1 MKKIKRIAALLLAGL
16 LALCCAGCG
25 GNAATAE
32 TDGLKVVSTIFPGYD
47 WLQNLMA
54 GTGSTP
60 TLMMKNGVDMHSFQ
74 PTAADIVSLSDA
86 DLFLYV
92 GGTSDGW
99 VEDALANARNE
110 KIAAVGMM
118 EVLEGRLLRETLS
131 EGMQEDHDHGEE
143 GHEGAYDEHVWLS
156 LRNAEAVCA
165 ALCDALCEIDPE
177 HAETYRSNL
186 EGYTEA
192 LRTLDADFAD
202 TVENGAYDTLLFGD
216 RFPFTYLMADYGLR
230 YYAAFP
236 GCSAETEASFATVSF
251 LAGKLDALSLPAVLT
266 IDGSDQSIAKTV
278 IENSSR
284 PDTAILTLDSMQS
297 VKKEEIEQGASY
309 LSIMEQN
316 RAVLAQALGAGG
328 D

>member
-16 LALCCAGCG
+16 LAVCCAGCG
-25 GNAATAE
+25 GDAATAE
-32 TDGLKVVSTIFPGYD
+32 PDGLKVVSTIFPGYD
-47 WLQNLMA
+47 WLCNLMD
-54 GTGSTP
+54 GSGSEP
-60 TLMMKNGVDMHSFQ
+60 ALLMENGVDMHSFQ

-110 KIAAVGMM
+110 KIAAVDMM
-118 EVLEGRLLRETLS
+118 EVLEGRLLQETLS
-131 EGMQEDHDHGEE
+131 EGMQEDHGHGEE
-143 GHEGAYDEHVWLS
+143 GHGAYDEHVWLS
-156 LRNAEAVCA
+156 LRNAETVCT

-192 LRTLDADFAD
+192 LRALDADFAD

>member
-16 LALCCAGCG
+16 LAVCCAGCG
-25 GNAATAE
+25 GDAATAE
-32 TDGLKVVSTIFPGYD
+32 TGGLKAVSTIFPGYD
-47 WLQNLMA
+47 WLCNLMD
-54 GTGSTP
+54 GTGSEP
-60 TLMMKNGVDMHSFQ
+60 ALLMENGVDMHSFQ

-99 VEDALANARNE
+99 VEDALANAQNE
-110 KIAAVGMM
+110 KIAAVDMM
-118 EVLEGRLLRETLS
+118 EVLEGRLLQETLS
-131 EGMQEDHDHGEE
+131 EGMQEDRDHGEA

-192 LRTLDADFAD
+192 LRALDADFAD

>member
-16 LALCCAGCG
+16 LAVCCAGCG
-25 GNAATAE
+25 GDAATAE
-32 TDGLKVVSTIFPGYD
+32 PGGLKVVSTIFPGYD
-47 WLQNLMA
+47 WLCNLMD
-54 GTGSTP
+54 GTGSEP
-60 TLMMKNGVDMHSFQ
+60 ALLMENGVDMHSFQ

-110 KIAAVGMM
+110 KIAAVDMM
-118 EVLEGRLLRETLS
+118 EVLEGRLLQETLS
-131 EGMQEDHDHGEE
+131 EGMQEDHGHGEE
-143 GHEGAYDEHVWLS
+143 GHGAYDEHVWLS
-156 LRNAEAVCA
+156 LRNAETVCT

-192 LRTLDADFAD
+192 LRALDADLAD

-266 IDGSDQSIAKTV
+266 IDGSGQSIAKTV
-278 IENSSR
+278 IKNSSR

>member
-16 LALCCAGCG
+16 LAVCCAGCG

-92 GGTSDGW
+92 GGTSDQW
-99 VEDALANARNE
+99 VEDALINAQNE
-110 KIAAVGMM
+110 GIVAVSMM
-118 EVLEGRLLRETLS
+118 DVLEDRLLAETLV

-143 GHEGAYDEHVWLS
+143 EHESSYDEHVWLS
-156 LRNAEAVCA
+156 LTNAQLICE
-165 ALCDALCEIDPE
+165 ALCDALCEIDTE

-186 EGYTEA
+186 EAYTASLEQLDEA
-192 LRTLDADFAD
+192 FTETIEEAPL
-202 TVENGAYDTLLFGD
+202 DTLLFGD
-216 RFPFTYLMADYGLR
+216 RFPFTYLLADYDVS

-236 GCSAETEASFATVSF
+236 GCSAETEASFATISF
-251 LAGKLDALSLPAVLT
+251 LTGKLDELSLPAVLT
-266 IDGSDQSIAKTV
+266 IDGSDQSIARTIV
-278 IENSSR
+278 DSSR
-284 PDTAILTLDSMQS
+284 DKDAAILTLDSMQS
-297 VKKEEIEQGASY
+297 VTDADIEAGASY
-309 LSIMEQN
+309 LSIMESN
-316 RAVLAQALGAGG
+316 RAVLEQALS
-328 D
+328 

>member
-16 LALCCAGCG
+16 LAVCCAGCG

-92 GGTSDGW
+92 GGTSDQW
-99 VEDALANARNE
+99 VEDALINAQNE
-110 KIAAVGMM
+110 GIVAVDMM
-118 EVLEGRLLRETLS
+118 DVLEDRLLTETLV
-131 EGMQEDHDHGEE
+131 EGMQEDHDHDEE
-143 GHEGAYDEHVWLS
+143 EHEGGYDEHVWLS
-156 LRNAEAVCA
+156 LTNAQLVCA
-165 ALCDALCEIDPE
+165 ALCDALCEIDTE

-186 EGYTEA
+186 EAYTASLEQLDEA
-192 LRTLDADFAD
+192 FTETIEEAPL
-202 TVENGAYDTLLFGD
+202 DTLLFGD
-216 RFPFTYLMADYGLR
+216 RFPFTYLLADYDVS

-236 GCSAETEASFATVSF
+236 GCSAETEASFATISF
-251 LAGKLDALSLPAVLT
+251 LTGKLDELSLPAVLT
-266 IDGSDQSIAKTV
+266 IDGSDQSIARTIV
-278 IENSSR
+278 DSSR
-284 PDTAILTLDSMQS
+284 DKDAAILTLDSMQS
-297 VKKEEIEQGASY
+297 VTDADIEAGASY
-309 LSIMEQN
+309 LSIMESN
-316 RAVLAQALGAGG
+316 RAVLEQALS
-328 D
+328 